1 MLLEDSPKLF
11 QHFTNF
17 LLQQQSLQALHA
29 RIRAYVRSDLTRTVF
44 NINNNLIKSNTSTL
58 YAEQYYFAKAYFRF
72 ISLIDDKTDYCTALN
87 DFDFGTALTVEK
99 VTNLL
104 KNWKRFIINNNI
116 DFNDFAIVNIEQKR
130 HTLDDT
136 TKKLIDALGIESLPK
151 DYLDEHPEIVDYV
164 NNKTNTETKV
174 TDTDIDTNTNTIAT
188 DTETTNTNTNN
199 NFETKTD
206 TNKATVKKQNTL
218 LQHKANFDYIIN
230 IVLTMFAFKLL
241 LTKTN
246 VCLHAP

>member
-17 LLQQQSLQALHA
+17 LLQQQSLQALHT

-72 ISLIDDKTDYCTALN
+72 ISLVDDKTDYYTALN

-116 DFNDFAIVNIEQKR
+116 NVNDFAIVNIEQKR

-136 TKKLIDALGIESLPK
+136 TKKLIDALGIENLPK

-164 NNKTNTETKV
+164 NSKTNTETKV
-174 TDTDIDTNTNTIAT
+174 TDTGIDTNTNTTAT
-188 DTETTNTNTNN
+188 DTITDTDINN
-199 NFETKTD
+199 SIEIKTD

-218 LQHKANFDYIIN
+218 LQYKANFDYIIN
-230 IVLTMFAFKLL
+230 TVLTMFAFKLL

>member
-17 LLQQQSLQALHA
+17 LLQQQSLQTLHA

-72 ISLIDDKTDYCTALN
+72 ISLVDDKTDYYTALN

-104 KNWKRFIINNNI
+104 KSWKRFIVNNNI
-116 DFNDFAIVNIEQKR
+116 DFNDFAIINIKQKR

-151 DYLDEHPEIVDYV
+151 NYLDKHPEIVDYI
-164 NNKTNTETKV
+164 NSKV
-174 TDTDIDTNTNTIAT
+174 TDTNT
-188 DTETTNTNTNN
+188 
-199 NFETKTD
+199 TD
-206 TNKATVKKQNTL
+206 TNITNNTIDNDAIDNNKTITTTIIKAKNAFLQNKYSTSYSLSTSYKLYL
-218 LQHKANFDYIIN
+218 LLSYI
-230 IVLTMFAFKLL
+230 TMFKFSLIRFY
-241 LTKTN
+241 

>member
-29 RIRAYVRSDLTRTVF
+29 RIRTYVRSDLTRTVF

-72 ISLIDDKTDYCTALN
+72 ISLVDDKTDYYTTLN

-116 DFNDFAIVNIEQKR
+116 DFNDFAIINIEQKR
-130 HTLDDT
+130 RTLDDT

-164 NNKTNTETKV
+164 NSKTNTETKV
-174 TDTDIDTNTNTIAT
+174 TNTDIDTNTNTTAT
-188 DTETTNTNTNN
+188 DIITDTDINN
-199 NFETKTD
+199 SIETKTD
-206 TNKATVKKQNTL
+206 TNKAIVKKQNTL
-218 LQHKANFDYIIN
+218 LQYKANFDYIIN
-230 IVLTMFAFKLL
+230 TILTMFAFKLL
-241 LTKTN
+241 LIKTN
-246 VCLHAP
+246 ICLHAP

>member
-17 LLQQQSLQALHA
+17 LLQQQSLQTLHT
-29 RIRAYVRSDLTRTVF
+29 RIRTYVRSDLTRIVF

-72 ISLIDDKTDYCTALN
+72 ISLVDDKTDYYTALN

-104 KNWKRFIINNNI
+104 KNWKRFIVNNNI
-116 DFNDFAIVNIEQKR
+116 DFNDFATINIEQKR

-136 TKKLIDALGIESLPK
+136 TKKLIDALGIESLSK

-164 NNKTNTETKV
+164 NSKATDTNTTDGT
-174 TDTDIDTNTNTIAT
+174 TDTDAINKTIDNDTIDNNKAIAT
-188 DTETTNTNTNN
+188 TDAKAKNT
-199 NFETKTD
+199 FLQ
-206 TNKATVKKQNTL
+206 NKYITSYSLSTSYKLYL
-218 LQHKANFDYIIN
+218 LLSYVTI
-230 IVLTMFAFKLL
+230 FKLL
-241 LTKTN
+241 FTRFY

>member
-17 LLQQQSLQALHA
+17 LLQQQSLQALHT

-44 NINNNLIKSNTSTL
+44 NINNNLIKSNTSIL

-72 ISLIDDKTDYCTALN
+72 ISLVDDKTDYYTALN

-104 KNWKRFIINNNI
+104 KNWKRFIVNNNI
-116 DFNDFAIVNIEQKR
+116 DFNDFAIINIEQKR

-136 TKKLIDALGIESLPK
+136 TKKLIDALGIENLSK
-151 DYLDEHPEIVDYV
+151 DYLDEHPEIIDYV
-164 NNKTNTETKV
+164 NSKTDTETKV
-174 TDTDIDTNTNTIAT
+174 TDTNIDTNTNITTT
-188 DTETTNTNTNN
+188 DTITDTDINN
-199 NFETKTD
+199 SIETKTD

-230 IVLTMFAFKLL
+230 TILIMFAFKLL

-246 VCLHAP
+246 ICLHAP

>member
-17 LLQQQSLQALHA
+17 LLQQQSLQALHT

-72 ISLIDDKTDYCTALN
+72 ISLVDDKTNYYTALN

-99 VTNLL
+99 ITNLL
-104 KNWKRFIINNNI
+104 KNWKRFIVNNNI
-116 DFNDFAIVNIEQKR
+116 DFNDFATINIEQKR
-130 HTLDDT
+130 CTLDDT

-164 NNKTNTETKV
+164 NNKTTDADTANNTIDNDVVDNNKAIAT
-174 TDTDIDTNTNTIAT
+174 TDTKAKNT
-188 DTETTNTNTNN
+188 
-199 NFETKTD
+199 FLQ
-206 TNKATVKKQNTL
+206 NKYSINYSL
-218 LQHKANFDYIIN
+218 LTSYKLHLLLSYA
-230 IVLTMFAFKLL
+230 TMFKFLL
-241 LTKTN
+241 IKTN